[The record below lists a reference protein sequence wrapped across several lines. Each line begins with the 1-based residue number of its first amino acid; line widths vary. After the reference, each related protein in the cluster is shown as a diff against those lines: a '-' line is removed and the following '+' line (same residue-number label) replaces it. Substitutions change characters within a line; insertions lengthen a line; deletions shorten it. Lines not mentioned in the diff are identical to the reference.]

1 MCGCVL
7 VCVSVSNSSCLLV
20 SAENLTVFV
29 INIFAGFS
37 NVSLTKVFT
46 FTRQTKVLVWK
57 GVCSRMCVTV
67 CVCALSVSVV
77 QKSH

>member
-1 MCGCVL
+1 MCVCGCVL
-7 VCVSVSNSSCLLV
+7 VFVCVSVSNSSCLLV
-20 SAENLTVFV
+20 SAENLTVF

-57 GVCSRMCVTV
+57 GVCSRGV
-67 CVCALSVSVV
+67 
-77 QKSH
+77 

>member
-1 MCGCVL
+1 MCG
-7 VCVSVSNSSCLLV
+7 VCISVSVSNSSCLLV
-20 SAENLTVFV
+20 SAENLTVFF

-57 GVCSRMCVTV
+57 GVCSRVCNCMCG
-67 CVCALSVSVV
+67 CALSVSVV